1 LLPPPTAGLG
11 QETFAN
17 REFIVGGPWQI
28 SPKRTAKILKK
39 SHAIFFSGDILFGI
53 FAREVLMKVLIVGG
67 VAGGA
72 TTAARLRR
80 VSENAEIIIFE
91 KGPYVSFANCGLP
104 YHLSGT
110 IKEREQLLV
119 TSAED
124 LHNLLNLDVRTNQEV
139 LSIDRTN
146 KTVTVRD
153 LLNQRDYTES
163 YDKLLLSPGA
173 SPIVPPLPGV
183 EHEGVFVLHNIPEL
197 DEIVEWIKTR
207 QPKNAVVVG
216 GGFIGLEVVENLV
229 ELGLKVELVE
239 MLNQVM
245 APVDYELAAEVHQH
259 LELHGVNLH
268 LGDGLKS
275 IETGARTLLQVNTS
289 SGLELATDLV
299 ILSIGVRPNSNLA
312 KDAGLE
318 MEPRGHICVN
328 SQMQTSDPDIYAVGD
343 AVQIDSCLTGKP
355 TSLALAG
362 PAAKQARIAADH
374 MAGRDV
380 AFKGVIGTS
389 VVKIFDLSVASTGLN
404 SRQLKEAQIPFETV
418 TSHVNDHAS
427 YYPGATPIQ
436 LKLLFGPQGQIYGA
450 QAVGT
455 NGVDKRIDVI
465 ATAIHGKMTVYDLE
479 ELELSYAPP
488 FGSARDPVN
497 VVGFLAGNV
506 LRGDVEVIQWDQI
519 DQLDPNKWVV
529 LDVRYPEELTV
540 SALPGAIN
548 IPLSKLRSRL
558 GELPKDKRFAVI
570 CGTGQRSY
578 FALRILRQHGF
589 DAVNVS
595 GGFKTLNFTHRNEN
609 AMKQVEITQTA
620 PITQTAQTTPTADYS
635 LDACGL
641 QCPGPILKLYQKVN
655 EMNNGDVVTV
665 TATDMG
671 FAADVGAWA
680 KSTGNSLL
688 ALDVSKGMVTAK
700 VQKGLAQA
708 TQPVGAETLP
718 TPTPGKDLT
727 MVVFSGDLDKAIAA
741 FIIAN
746 GFTALGQK
754 ATLFFTFWGLNIL
767 RKPEP
772 VKVKKNFIEKMFGWM
787 MPRGADKLTLS
798 QMHMMGA
805 GTAMIKGIM
814 KKYNVDSLPEM
825 IRTAQENGV
834 RLLACQMSM
843 DLMGIKKEE
852 LLDGVEIAGVA
863 TMAASATDSNTHYF
877 I

>member
-1 LLPPPTAGLG
+1 
-11 QETFAN
+11 
-17 REFIVGGPWQI
+17 
-28 SPKRTAKILKK
+28 
-39 SHAIFFSGDILFGI
+39 
-53 FAREVLMKVLIVGG
+53 MKVLIVGG

-80 VSENAEIIIFE
+80 VSENSEIIIFE

-110 IKEREQLLV
+110 IRDREQLLV
-119 TSAED
+119 TSADD
-124 LHNLLNLDVRTNQEV
+124 LRNLLNLDVRTNQEV
-139 LSIDRTN
+139 LSIDRAN

-153 LLNQRDYTES
+153 LLNQRDYTEP

-183 EHEGVFVLHNIPEL
+183 DREGVFVLHNIPEL
-197 DEIVEWIKTR
+197 DDIIAWIKTH

-216 GGFIGLEVVENLV
+216 GGFIGLEVAENLV
-229 ELGLKVELVE
+229 ELGIKVDLVE

-245 APVDYELAAEVHQH
+245 APIDYELAAEVHQH
-259 LELHGVNLH
+259 LEMHGINLH
-268 LGDGLKS
+268 LGDGLKA
-275 IETGARTLLQVNTS
+275 IEKGQNKVLQVNTS
-289 SGLELATDLV
+289 SGLALETDLV
-299 ILSIGVRPNSNLA
+299 ILSIGVRPNSKLA
-312 KDAGLE
+312 KDDGLE

-328 SQMQTSDPDIYAVGD
+328 SHMQTSDPDIYAVGD
-343 AVQIDSCLTGKP
+343 AVQVDSFLTGKP
-355 TSLALAG
+355 TFLALAG
-362 PAAKQARIAADH
+362 PASKQARIAADH
-374 MAGRDV
+374 IAGRDV

-389 VVKIFDLSVASTGLN
+389 VVKIFDLTVASTGLN
-404 SRQLKEAQIPFETV
+404 SRQLTEAQIPFDSV
-418 TSHVNDHAS
+418 TSHVNDHAG
-427 YYPGATPIQ
+427 YYPGAAPIQ
-436 LKLLFGPQGQIYGA
+436 FKLLFGPQGQIFGA

-455 NGVDKRIDVI
+455 HGVEKRIDVI

-506 LRGDVEVIQWDQI
+506 LRGDVDVIHWDQI
-519 DQLDPNKWVV
+519 DKLDPDEWAI
-529 LDVRYPEELTV
+529 LDVRYPEELSV
-540 SALPGAIN
+540 AALPGAIN
-548 IPLSKLRSRL
+548 IPLSELRSRL
-558 GELPKDKRFAVI
+558 GELPKEKRFAVI

-578 FALRILRQHGF
+578 FALRILRQNGF
-589 DAVNVS
+589 EAVNVS
-595 GGFKTLNFTHRNEN
+595 GGFKTLNFTKKAEP
-609 AMKQVEITQTA
+609 AMKQHETSVPESNQQATQL
-620 PITQTAQTTPTADYS
+620 IVKADYE

-641 QCPGPILKLYQKVN
+641 QCPGPILKLYKQVN
-655 EMNNGDVVTV
+655 EMKDGDVVTV

-680 KSTGNSLL
+680 RSTGNSLL
-688 ALDVSKGMVTAK
+688 ALDVSKGLVTAQ
-700 VQKGLAQA
+700 VQKGLAQTA
-708 TQPVGAETLP
+708 QTVGTENLP

-746 GFTALGQK
+746 GFAALGQK

-772 VKVKKNFIEKMFGWM
+772 GKVKKNFIERMFGWM
-787 MPRGADKLTLS
+787 MPRGANKTTLS

-825 IRTAQENGV
+825 IKTAQENGV

-863 TMAASATDSNTHYF
+863 TMAVSATDSNTHYF

>member
-1 LLPPPTAGLG
+1 
-11 QETFAN
+11 
-17 REFIVGGPWQI
+17 
-28 SPKRTAKILKK
+28 
-39 SHAIFFSGDILFGI
+39 
-53 FAREVLMKVLIVGG
+53 MKVLIVGG

-80 VSENAEIIIFE
+80 VSEDSEIIIFE
-91 KGPYVSFANCGLP
+91 MGPYVSFANCGLP

-124 LHNLLNLDVRTNQEV
+124 LRNLVNLDVRTNQEV
-139 LSIDRTN
+139 ISIDRAN
-146 KTVTVRD
+146 KTITVRD
-153 LLNQRDYTES
+153 LLNGRDYTES
-163 YDKLLLSPGA
+163 YDKLVLSPGA

-183 EHEGVFVLHNIPEL
+183 DHAGVFVLHNIPEL
-197 DEIVEWIKTR
+197 DAILAWIKTH
-207 QPKNAVVVG
+207 QPKKAVVVG
-216 GGFIGLEVVENLV
+216 GGFIGLEVAENLV
-229 ELGLKVELVE
+229 ELGLKVDLVE
-239 MLNQVM
+239 MLNQVL

-259 LELHGVNLH
+259 LGMHGVNLH

-275 IETGARTLLQVNTS
+275 IESGAQSSLQVNTS
-289 SGLELATDLV
+289 SGLELATELV
-299 ILSIGVRPNSNLA
+299 ILSIGVRPNTKLA
-312 KDAGLE
+312 KEAGLE

-328 SQMQTSDPDIYAVGD
+328 SHLQTSDPDIYAVGD
-343 AVQIDSCLTGKP
+343 AVQINSYLTDKP
-355 TSLALAG
+355 TFLALAG
-362 PAAKQARIAADH
+362 PASKQARIAADH
-374 MAGRDV
+374 IAGRDV

-389 VVKIFDLSVASTGLN
+389 AVKVFDLIVASTGLN
-404 SRQLKEAQIPFETV
+404 SRQLTEAQIPFESV
-418 TSHVNDHAS
+418 ISHVNNHS
-427 YYPGATPIQ
+427 GYYPGAAPIQ

-488 FGSARDPVN
+488 VGSARDPVN
-497 VVGFLAGNV
+497 VIGFLAGNV
-506 LRGDVEVIQWDQI
+506 LRGDVDVIHWDQI
-519 DQLDPNKWVV
+519 DGLNPNEWAI
-529 LDVRYPEELTV
+529 LDVRYPEELSV

-548 IPLSKLRSRL
+548 IPLPELRSRL
-558 GELPKDKRFAVI
+558 DELPKDKRLAVL
-570 CGTGQRSY
+570 CSTGQRSY
-578 FALRILRQHGF
+578 FASRILRQNGF
-589 DAVNVS
+589 DASNVS
-595 GGFKTLNFTHRNEN
+595 GGFKTYNLTKKAEPT
-609 AMKQVEITQTA
+609 MKVAETNQPEPSLQAVQ
-620 PITQTAQTTPTADYS
+620 PSMKADYE

-641 QCPGPILKLYQKVN
+641 QCPGPILKLYKKVN
-655 EMNNGDVVTV
+655 EMNDGDVVTV

-688 ALDVSKGMVTAK
+688 GLDINKGMITAQ

-708 TQPVGAETLP
+708 TQSAGAESLP
-718 TPTPGKDLT
+718 IPTPGKDLT

-746 GFTALGQK
+746 GFASLGQK

-767 RKPEP
+767 RRPEP

-787 MPRGADKLTLS
+787 MPKGADKLTLS

-825 IRTAQENGV
+825 IRVAQENGV

-863 TMAASATDSNTHYF
+863 TMAVSATDSNTHYF

>member
-1 LLPPPTAGLG
+1 
-11 QETFAN
+11 
-17 REFIVGGPWQI
+17 
-28 SPKRTAKILKK
+28 
-39 SHAIFFSGDILFGI
+39 
-53 FAREVLMKVLIVGG
+53 MKVLIVGG

-72 TTAARLRR
+72 SAAARLRR
-80 VSENAEIIIFE
+80 VSESSEIIIFE
-91 KGPYVSFANCGLP
+91 QGPYVSFANCGLP

-124 LHNLLNLDVRTNQEV
+124 LENLLNLDVRTNQEV
-139 LSIDRTN
+139 LSIDRAN

-183 EHEGVFVLHNIPEL
+183 DHEGVFVLHNIPEL
-197 DEIVEWIKTR
+197 DAIVDWIKKHN
-207 QPKNAVVVG
+207 PKKAVVVG
-216 GGFIGLEVVENLV
+216 GGFIGLEVAENLV
-229 ELGLKVELVE
+229 ELGLKVDLVE

-259 LELHGVNLH
+259 LEMHGVNLH
-268 LGDGLKS
+268 LGDGLKGIVDGQQS
-275 IETGARTLLQVNTS
+275 PLQVNTS

-299 ILSIGVRPNSNLA
+299 ILSIGVRPNSKLA

-318 MEPRGHICVN
+318 MEPRGHIIVN
-328 SQMQTSDPDIYAVGD
+328 NHMQTSDPDIYAVGD
-343 AVQIDSCLTGKP
+343 AVQIESRLTGKP
-355 TSLALAG
+355 TFLALAG
-362 PAAKQARIAADH
+362 PASKQARVAADNI
-374 MAGRDV
+374 AGRE
-380 AFKGVIGTS
+380 ATFKGVIGTS
-389 VVKIFDLSVASTGLN
+389 VVKIFDLTVASTGLN
-404 SRQLKEAQIPFETV
+404 SRQLKEAQIPFDSV
-418 TSHVNDHAS
+418 TAHENNHAG
-427 YYPGATPIQ
+427 YYPGAAPIQ
-436 LKLLFGPQGQIYGA
+436 LKLLFGPQGQVYGA

-455 NGVDKRIDVI
+455 SGVDKRIDVI

-488 FGSARDPVN
+488 FGSSRDPVN
-497 VVGFLAGNV
+497 VVGFMAANV
-506 LRGDVEVIQWDQI
+506 LRGDVEVIQWDRI
-519 DQLDPNKWVV
+519 DQLDSNEWAI
-529 LDVRYPEELTV
+529 LDVRYPEELSV

-548 IPLSKLRSRL
+548 IPLTELRSRL
-558 GELPKDKRFAVI
+558 GELPKEKRLAVI
-570 CGTGQRSY
+570 CGTGKRSY
-578 FALRILRQHGF
+578 FAQRILRQNGF

-609 AMKQVEITQTA
+609 TMKQVEITQTA
-620 PITQTAQTTPTADYS
+620 PISSAPQATASADYS

-641 QCPGPILKLYQKVN
+641 QCPGPILKLYKKVN
-655 EMNNGDVVTV
+655 EMNDGDVVTV
-665 TATDMG
+665 KATDMG
-671 FAADVGAWA
+671 FSADVGAWA

-688 ALDVSKGMVTAK
+688 ALDISNGVVTAR
-700 VQKGLAQA
+700 VQKGLN
-708 TQPVGAETLP
+708 QPVQVDNVENLP
-718 TPTPGKDLT
+718 MPTNGKDLT

-746 GFTALGQK
+746 GFAAMGQK

-772 VKVKKNFIEKMFGWM
+772 VKVKKNLVEKMFGWM
-787 MPRGADKLTLS
+787 MPRGANKLTIS
-798 QMHMMGA
+798 QMNMMGA

-825 IRTAQENGV
+825 IRVAQENGV

-843 DLMGIKKEE
+843 DLMGIKQEE
-852 LLDGVEIAGVA
+852 LLDGIEISGVA
-863 TMAASATDSNTHYF
+863 TMAAAATDSNTHYF

>member
-1 LLPPPTAGLG
+1 
-11 QETFAN
+11 
-17 REFIVGGPWQI
+17 
-28 SPKRTAKILKK
+28 
-39 SHAIFFSGDILFGI
+39 
-53 FAREVLMKVLIVGG
+53 MKVLIVGG

-80 VSENAEIIIFE
+80 VSESSEIIIFE

-110 IKEREQLLV
+110 IRDREQLLV

-139 LSIDRTN
+139 LSIDRES
-146 KTVTVRD
+146 KSVTVRD

-163 YDKLLLSPGA
+163 YDKMLLSPGA

-183 EHEGVFVLHNIPEL
+183 DREGVFVLHNIPEM
-197 DEIVEWIKTR
+197 DAIVEWTKTH

-216 GGFIGLEVVENLV
+216 GGFIGLEVAENLI
-229 ELGLKVELVE
+229 ELGLKVDLVE

-245 APVDYELAAEVHQH
+245 APVDYEIAAEVHQH
-259 LELHGVNLH
+259 LELHGVSLH

-275 IETGARTLLQVNTS
+275 IESGAQSPLQVNTS
-289 SGLELATDLV
+289 SGLELAADLV
-299 ILSIGVRPNSNLA
+299 ILSIGVRPNSRLA

-328 SQMQTSDPDIYAVGD
+328 SHMQTSDPDIYAVGD

-355 TSLALAG
+355 TFLALAG
-362 PAAKQARIAADH
+362 PAAKQARVAADH
-374 MAGRDV
+374 MVGRDA
-380 AFKGVIGTS
+380 AFNGVIGTS
-389 VVKIFDLSVASTGLN
+389 VVKIFDLTVASTGLN
-404 SRQLKEAQIPFETV
+404 SRQLKEAQIPFESV
-418 TSHVNDHAS
+418 TGHDNNHAG
-427 YYPGATPIQ
+427 YYPGAAPIQ

-455 NGVDKRIDVI
+455 GGVEKRIDVI

-488 FGSARDPVN
+488 FGSSRDPVN
-497 VVGFLAGNV
+497 VVGFMAANV

-519 DQLDPNKWVV
+519 DELDSKEWAL
-529 LDVRYPEELTV
+529 LDVRYPEELAV

-548 IPLSKLRSRL
+548 IPLPEIRSRL
-558 GELPKDKRFAVI
+558 GELPRDKRLAVI
-570 CGTGQRSY
+570 CGTGKRSY
-578 FALRILRQHGF
+578 FAVRILRQNGF

-595 GGFKTLNFTHRNEN
+595 GGFKTLNFTHRNN
-609 AMKQVEITQTA
+609 DTMKQVEITQAA
-620 PITQTAQTTPTADYS
+620 PPTQTTQTTSVADYQ

-641 QCPGPILKLYQKVN
+641 QCPGPILKLYKKVN
-655 EMNNGDVVTV
+655 EMNDGDVVTV
-665 TATDMG
+665 KATDMG
-671 FAADVGAWA
+671 FGADVGAWA
-680 KSTGNSLL
+680 KTTGNSLL
-688 ALDVSKGMVTAK
+688 ALDVSDGVVTAQ
-700 VQKGLAQA
+700 VQKGLNQPAQVA
-708 TQPVGAETLP
+708 DAESLP
-718 TPTPGKDLT
+718 TPTKGKDLT

-746 GFTALGQK
+746 GFVAMGQK

-772 VKVKKNFIEKMFGWM
+772 VKVKKNLVEKMFGWM

-798 QMHMMGA
+798 QMNMMGA

-814 KKYNVDSLPEM
+814 KKNNVDSLPEM

-843 DLMGIKKEE
+843 DLMGIKQAE
-852 LLDGVEIAGVA
+852 LLDGIETVGVA
-863 TMAASATDSNTHYF
+863 TMAAAATESNTHYF

>member
-1 LLPPPTAGLG
+1 
-11 QETFAN
+11 
-17 REFIVGGPWQI
+17 
-28 SPKRTAKILKK
+28 
-39 SHAIFFSGDILFGI
+39 
-53 FAREVLMKVLIVGG
+53 
-67 VAGGA
+67 
-72 TTAARLRR
+72 
-80 VSENAEIIIFE
+80 
-91 KGPYVSFANCGLP
+91 
-104 YHLSGT
+104 
-110 IKEREQLLV
+110 
-119 TSAED
+119 
-124 LHNLLNLDVRTNQEV
+124 
-139 LSIDRTN
+139 
-146 KTVTVRD
+146 
-153 LLNQRDYTES
+153 
-163 YDKLLLSPGA
+163 
-173 SPIVPPLPGV
+173 
-183 EHEGVFVLHNIPEL
+183 
-197 DEIVEWIKTR
+197 
-207 QPKNAVVVG
+207 
-216 GGFIGLEVVENLV
+216 
-229 ELGLKVELVE
+229 
-239 MLNQVM
+239 
-245 APVDYELAAEVHQH
+245 
-259 LELHGVNLH
+259 
-268 LGDGLKS
+268 
-275 IETGARTLLQVNTS
+275 
-289 SGLELATDLV
+289 
-299 ILSIGVRPNSNLA
+299 
-312 KDAGLE
+312 
-318 MEPRGHICVN
+318 
-328 SQMQTSDPDIYAVGD
+328 
-343 AVQIDSCLTGKP
+343 
-355 TSLALAG
+355 
-362 PAAKQARIAADH
+362 
-374 MAGRDV
+374 
-380 AFKGVIGTS
+380 
-389 VVKIFDLSVASTGLN
+389 
-404 SRQLKEAQIPFETV
+404 
-418 TSHVNDHAS
+418 VNDHAS

-641 QCPGPILKLYQKVN
+641 QCPGPILKLYKKVN

>member
-1 LLPPPTAGLG
+1 
-11 QETFAN
+11 
-17 REFIVGGPWQI
+17 
-28 SPKRTAKILKK
+28 
-39 SHAIFFSGDILFGI
+39 
-53 FAREVLMKVLIVGG
+53 MKVLIVGG

-72 TTAARLRR
+72 SAAARLRR
-80 VSENAEIIIFE
+80 VSESSEIIIFE
-91 KGPYVSFANCGLP
+91 QGPYVSFANCGLP

-139 LSIDRTN
+139 LAIDRAN

-183 EHEGVFVLHNIPEL
+183 DHEGVFVLHNIPEL
-197 DEIVEWIKTR
+197 DAIVDWIKKHN
-207 QPKNAVVVG
+207 PKKAVVVG
-216 GGFIGLEVVENLV
+216 GGFIGLEVAENLV
-229 ELGLKVELVE
+229 ELGLKVDLVE

-259 LELHGVNLH
+259 LEMHGVNLH
-268 LGDGLKS
+268 LGDGLKGILDGQQS
-275 IETGARTLLQVNTS
+275 PLQVNTS

-299 ILSIGVRPNSNLA
+299 ILSIGVRPNSKLA

-318 MEPRGHICVN
+318 MEPRGHIWVN
-328 SQMQTSDPDIYAVGD
+328 NHMQTSDPDIYAVGD
-343 AVQIDSCLTGKP
+343 AVQIDSRLTGKP
-355 TSLALAG
+355 TFLALAG
-362 PAAKQARIAADH
+362 PASKQARVAVDNI
-374 MAGRDV
+374 AGRE
-380 AFKGVIGTS
+380 ATFKGVIGTS
-389 VVKIFDLSVASTGLN
+389 VVKIFDLTVASTGLN
-404 SRQLKEAQIPFETV
+404 SRQLKEAQIPFDSV
-418 TSHVNDHAS
+418 TAHENNHAG
-427 YYPGATPIQ
+427 YYPGAAPIQ
-436 LKLLFGPQGQIYGA
+436 LKLLFGPQGQVYGA

-455 NGVDKRIDVI
+455 SGVDKRIDVI
-465 ATAIHGKMTVYDLE
+465 ATAVHGKMTVYDLE

-488 FGSARDPVN
+488 FGSSRDPVN
-497 VVGFLAGNV
+497 VVGFMAANV
-506 LRGDVEVIQWDQI
+506 LRGDVEVIQWDRI
-519 DQLDPNKWVV
+519 DQLDSNEWAI
-529 LDVRYPEELTV
+529 LDVRYPEELSV

-548 IPLSKLRSRL
+548 IPLTELRSRL
-558 GELPKDKRFAVI
+558 GELPKEKRLAVI
-570 CGTGQRSY
+570 CGTGKRSY
-578 FALRILRQHGF
+578 FAQRILRQNGF

-620 PITQTAQTTPTADYS
+620 SITETPQATASADYS

-641 QCPGPILKLYQKVN
+641 QCPGPILKLYKKVN
-655 EMNNGDVVTV
+655 EMNDGDVVTV
-665 TATDMG
+665 KATDMG
-671 FAADVGAWA
+671 FSADVGAWA
-680 KSTGNSLL
+680 KTTGNSLL
-688 ALDVSKGMVTAK
+688 ALDISNGVVTAR
-700 VQKGLAQA
+700 VQKGLN
-708 TQPVGAETLP
+708 QPVQVDSVENLP
-718 TPTPGKDLT
+718 MPTNGKDLT

-746 GFTALGQK
+746 GFAAMGQK

-772 VKVKKNFIEKMFGWM
+772 VKVKKNLVEKMFGWM
-787 MPRGADKLTLS
+787 MPRGANKLTIS
-798 QMHMMGA
+798 QMNMMGA

-825 IRTAQENGV
+825 IRVAQENGV

-843 DLMGIKKEE
+843 DLMGIKQEE
-852 LLDGVEIAGVA
+852 LLDGIEIAGVA
-863 TMAASATDSNTHYF
+863 TMAAAATDSNTHYF

>member
-1 LLPPPTAGLG
+1 
-11 QETFAN
+11 
-17 REFIVGGPWQI
+17 
-28 SPKRTAKILKK
+28 
-39 SHAIFFSGDILFGI
+39 
-53 FAREVLMKVLIVGG
+53 MKVLIVGG

-80 VSENAEIIIFE
+80 VSENSEIIIFE

-110 IKEREQLLV
+110 IRDREQLLV

-124 LHNLLNLDVRTNQEV
+124 LHHLLNLDVRTNQEV
-139 LSIDRTN
+139 LSIDRAN

-183 EHEGVFVLHNIPEL
+183 DQEGVFVLHNIPEL
-197 DEIVEWIKTR
+197 DDIVAWIKTHH
-207 QPKNAVVVG
+207 PKNAVVVG
-216 GGFIGLEVVENLV
+216 GGFIGLEVAENLV
-229 ELGLKVELVE
+229 ELGLKVDLVE

-245 APVDYELAAEVHQH
+245 APVDFELAAEVHQH
-259 LELHGVNLH
+259 LEMHGINLH
-268 LGDGLKS
+268 LGDGLKA
-275 IETGARTLLQVNTS
+275 IEAGQNKVLQVNTS
-289 SGLELATDLV
+289 SGLALETDLV
-299 ILSIGVRPNSNLA
+299 ILSIGVRPNSSLA

-328 SQMQTSDPDIYAVGD
+328 RQMQTSDPDIYAVGD
-343 AVQIDSCLTGKP
+343 AVQVDSCLTGKP
-355 TSLALAG
+355 TFLALAG

-374 MAGRDV
+374 MVGRDV

-389 VVKIFDLSVASTGLN
+389 VVKIFDLTVGSTGLN
-404 SRQLKEAQIPFETV
+404 SRQLKEAQIPFESV
-418 TSHVNDHAS
+418 TSHVNNHAS
-427 YYPGATPIQ
+427 YYPGASPIQ

-455 NGVDKRIDVI
+455 NGVEKRIDVI
-465 ATAIHGKMTVYDLE
+465 ATAIHGKMTIYDLE

-506 LRGDVEVIQWDQI
+506 LRGDVDVIHWDQI
-519 DQLDPNKWVV
+519 GKLDPNEWAI

-558 GELPKDKRFAVI
+558 GELPKDKRLAVI

-595 GGFKTLNFTHRNEN
+595 GGFKTLNFTQKAEPI
-609 AMKQVEITQTA
+609 MKQMETIVPEARQ
-620 PITQTAQTTPTADYS
+620 QSLQPTLKADYQ

-641 QCPGPILKLYQKVN
+641 QCPGPILKLYKKVE
-655 EMNNGDVVTV
+655 EMNEGDVVTV

-680 KSTGNSLL
+680 RSTGNSLL
-688 ALDVSKGMVTAK
+688 ALDINKGMVTAQ
-700 VQKGLAQA
+700 VQKGLDQTAPA
-708 TQPVGAETLP
+708 ANAESLP

-746 GFTALGQK
+746 GFAALGQK

-772 VKVKKNFIEKMFGWM
+772 VNVKKNLIEKMFGWM
-787 MPRGADKLTLS
+787 MPRGAKKLTLS

-825 IRTAQENGV
+825 IKTAQENGV

-843 DLMGIKKEE
+843 DLMGIKIEE
-852 LLDGVEIAGVA
+852 LLDGVEVAGVA
-863 TMAASATDSNTHYF
+863 TMAVSATDSNTHYF

>member
-1 LLPPPTAGLG
+1 
-11 QETFAN
+11 
-17 REFIVGGPWQI
+17 
-28 SPKRTAKILKK
+28 
-39 SHAIFFSGDILFGI
+39 
-53 FAREVLMKVLIVGG
+53 MKVLIVGG

-72 TTAARLRR
+72 SAAARLRR
-80 VSENAEIIIFE
+80 VSESSEIIIFE
-91 KGPYVSFANCGLP
+91 QGPYVSFANCGLP

-139 LSIDRTN
+139 LAIDRAN

-183 EHEGVFVLHNIPEL
+183 DHEGVFVLHNIPEL
-197 DEIVEWIKTR
+197 DAIVDWIKKHN
-207 QPKNAVVVG
+207 PKKAVVVG
-216 GGFIGLEVVENLV
+216 GGFIGLEVAENLV
-229 ELGLKVELVE
+229 ELGLKVDLVE

-259 LELHGVNLH
+259 LEMHGVNLH
-268 LGDGLKS
+268 LGDGLKGIVDGQQS
-275 IETGARTLLQVNTS
+275 PLQVNTS

-299 ILSIGVRPNSNLA
+299 ILSIGVRPNSKLA

-318 MEPRGHICVN
+318 MEPRGHIWVN
-328 SQMQTSDPDIYAVGD
+328 NHMQTSDPDIYAVGD
-343 AVQIDSCLTGKP
+343 AVQIDSRLTGKP
-355 TSLALAG
+355 TFLALAG
-362 PAAKQARIAADH
+362 PASKQARVAADNI
-374 MAGRDV
+374 AGRE
-380 AFKGVIGTS
+380 ATFKGVIGTS
-389 VVKIFDLSVASTGLN
+389 VVKIFDLTVASTGLN
-404 SRQLKEAQIPFETV
+404 SRQLKEAQIPFDSV
-418 TSHVNDHAS
+418 TAHENNHAG
-427 YYPGATPIQ
+427 YYPGAAPIQ
-436 LKLLFGPQGQIYGA
+436 LKLLFGPQGQVYGA

-455 NGVDKRIDVI
+455 SGVDKRIDVI

-488 FGSARDPVN
+488 FGSSRDPVN
-497 VVGFLAGNV
+497 VVGFMAANV
-506 LRGDVEVIQWDQI
+506 LHGDVEVIQWDRI
-519 DQLDPNKWVV
+519 DQLDSNEWAI
-529 LDVRYPEELTV
+529 LDVRYPEELSV

-548 IPLSKLRSRL
+548 IPLTELRSRL
-558 GELPKDKRFAVI
+558 GELPKEKRLAVI
-570 CGTGQRSY
+570 CGTGKRSY
-578 FALRILRQHGF
+578 FAQRILRQNGF

-609 AMKQVEITQTA
+609 TMKQVEITQTA
-620 PITQTAQTTPTADYS
+620 PISSAPQATASADYS

-641 QCPGPILKLYQKVN
+641 QCPGPILKLYKKVN
-655 EMNNGDVVTV
+655 EMNDGDVVTV
-665 TATDMG
+665 KATDMG
-671 FAADVGAWA
+671 FSADVGAWA
-680 KSTGNSLL
+680 KTTGNSLL
-688 ALDVSKGMVTAK
+688 ALDISNGVVTAR
-700 VQKGLAQA
+700 VQKGLN
-708 TQPVGAETLP
+708 QPVQVDSVENLP
-718 TPTPGKDLT
+718 MPTNGKDLT

-746 GFTALGQK
+746 GFAAMGQK

-772 VKVKKNFIEKMFGWM
+772 VKVKKNLVEKMFGWM
-787 MPRGADKLTLS
+787 MPRGANKLTIS
-798 QMHMMGA
+798 QMNMMGA

-825 IRTAQENGV
+825 IRVAQENGV

-843 DLMGIKKEE
+843 DLMGIKQEE
-852 LLDGVEIAGVA
+852 LLDGIEIAGVA
-863 TMAASATDSNTHYF
+863 TMAAAATDSNTHYF

>member
-1 LLPPPTAGLG
+1 
-11 QETFAN
+11 
-17 REFIVGGPWQI
+17 
-28 SPKRTAKILKK
+28 
-39 SHAIFFSGDILFGI
+39 
-53 FAREVLMKVLIVGG
+53 MKVLIVGG

-229 ELGLKVELVE
+229 ELGMKVELVE

-427 YYPGATPIQ
+427 YYPGAAPIQ

-529 LDVRYPEELTV
+529 LDVRYPEELSV

-798 QMHMMGA
+798 QMHMMGG

-863 TMAASATDSNTHYF
+863 TMAVSATDSNTHYF

>member
-1 LLPPPTAGLG
+1 
-11 QETFAN
+11 
-17 REFIVGGPWQI
+17 
-28 SPKRTAKILKK
+28 
-39 SHAIFFSGDILFGI
+39 
-53 FAREVLMKVLIVGG
+53 MKVLIVGG

-72 TTAARLRR
+72 SAAARLRR
-80 VSENAEIIIFE
+80 VSESSEIIIFE
-91 KGPYVSFANCGLP
+91 QGPYVSFANCGLP

-124 LHNLLNLDVRTNQEV
+124 LENLLNLDVRTNQEV
-139 LSIDRTN
+139 LAIDRAN

-183 EHEGVFVLHNIPEL
+183 DHEGVFVLHNIPEL
-197 DEIVEWIKTR
+197 DAIVDWIKKHN
-207 QPKNAVVVG
+207 PKKAVVVG
-216 GGFIGLEVVENLV
+216 GGFIGLEVAENLV
-229 ELGLKVELVE
+229 ELGLKVDLVE

-259 LELHGVNLH
+259 LEMHGVNLH
-268 LGDGLKS
+268 LGDGLKGIVDGQQS
-275 IETGARTLLQVNTS
+275 PLQVNTS

-299 ILSIGVRPNSNLA
+299 ILSIGVRPNSKLA

-318 MEPRGHICVN
+318 MEPRGHIWVN
-328 SQMQTSDPDIYAVGD
+328 NHMQTSDPDIYAVGD
-343 AVQIDSCLTGKP
+343 AVQIDSRLTGKP
-355 TSLALAG
+355 TFLALAG
-362 PAAKQARIAADH
+362 PASKQARVAVDNI
-374 MAGRDV
+374 AGRE
-380 AFKGVIGTS
+380 ATFKGVIGTS
-389 VVKIFDLSVASTGLN
+389 VVKIFDLTVASTGLN
-404 SRQLKEAQIPFETV
+404 SRQLKEAQIPFDSV
-418 TSHVNDHAS
+418 TAHENNHAG
-427 YYPGATPIQ
+427 YYPGAAPIQ
-436 LKLLFGPQGQIYGA
+436 LKLLFGPQGQVYGA

-455 NGVDKRIDVI
+455 SGVDKRIDVI
-465 ATAIHGKMTVYDLE
+465 ATAVHGKMTVYDLE

-488 FGSARDPVN
+488 FGSSRDPVN
-497 VVGFLAGNV
+497 VVGFMAANV
-506 LRGDVEVIQWDQI
+506 LRGDVEVIQWDRI
-519 DQLDPNKWVV
+519 DQLDSNEWAI
-529 LDVRYPEELTV
+529 LDVRYPEELSV

-548 IPLSKLRSRL
+548 IPLTELRSRL
-558 GELPKDKRFAVI
+558 GELPKEKRLAVI
-570 CGTGQRSY
+570 CGTGKRSY
-578 FALRILRQHGF
+578 FAQRILRQNGF

-620 PITQTAQTTPTADYS
+620 PISSAPQATASADYS

-641 QCPGPILKLYQKVN
+641 QCPGPILKLYKKVN
-655 EMNNGDVVTV
+655 EMNDGDVVTV
-665 TATDMG
+665 KATDMG
-671 FAADVGAWA
+671 FSADVGAWA
-680 KSTGNSLL
+680 KTTGNSLL
-688 ALDVSKGMVTAK
+688 ALDISNGVVTAR
-700 VQKGLAQA
+700 VQKGLN
-708 TQPVGAETLP
+708 QPVQVDSVENLP
-718 TPTPGKDLT
+718 MPTNGKDLT

-746 GFTALGQK
+746 GFAAMGQK

-772 VKVKKNFIEKMFGWM
+772 VKVKKNLVEKMFGWM
-787 MPRGADKLTLS
+787 MPRGANKLTIS
-798 QMHMMGA
+798 QMNMMGA

-825 IRTAQENGV
+825 IRVAQENGV

-843 DLMGIKKEE
+843 DLMGIKQEE
-852 LLDGVEIAGVA
+852 LLDGIEIAGVA
-863 TMAASATDSNTHYF
+863 TMAAAATDSNTHYF

>member
-1 LLPPPTAGLG
+1 
-11 QETFAN
+11 
-17 REFIVGGPWQI
+17 
-28 SPKRTAKILKK
+28 
-39 SHAIFFSGDILFGI
+39 
-53 FAREVLMKVLIVGG
+53 MKVLIVGG

-72 TTAARLRR
+72 SAAARLRR
-80 VSENAEIIIFE
+80 VSESSEIIIFE
-91 KGPYVSFANCGLP
+91 QGPYVSFANCGLP

-124 LHNLLNLDVRTNQEV
+124 LENLLNLDVRTNQEV
-139 LSIDRTN
+139 LAIDRAN

-183 EHEGVFVLHNIPEL
+183 DHEGVFVLHNIPEL
-197 DEIVEWIKTR
+197 DAIVDWIKKHN
-207 QPKNAVVVG
+207 PKKAVVVG
-216 GGFIGLEVVENLV
+216 GGFIGLEVAENLV
-229 ELGLKVELVE
+229 ELGLKVDLVE

-259 LELHGVNLH
+259 LEMHGVNLH
-268 LGDGLKS
+268 LGDGLKGILDGQQS
-275 IETGARTLLQVNTS
+275 PLQVNTS

-299 ILSIGVRPNSNLA
+299 ILSIGVRPNSKLA

-318 MEPRGHICVN
+318 MEPRGHIWVN
-328 SQMQTSDPDIYAVGD
+328 NHMQTSDPDIYAVGD
-343 AVQIDSCLTGKP
+343 AVQIDSRLTGKP
-355 TSLALAG
+355 TFLALAG
-362 PAAKQARIAADH
+362 PASKQARVAVDNI
-374 MAGRDV
+374 AGRE
-380 AFKGVIGTS
+380 ATFKGVIGTS
-389 VVKIFDLSVASTGLN
+389 VVKIFDLTVASTGLN
-404 SRQLKEAQIPFETV
+404 SRQLKEAQIPFDSV
-418 TSHVNDHAS
+418 TAHENNHAG
-427 YYPGATPIQ
+427 YYPGAAPIQ
-436 LKLLFGPQGQIYGA
+436 LKLLFGPQGQVYGA

-455 NGVDKRIDVI
+455 SGVDKRIDVI
-465 ATAIHGKMTVYDLE
+465 ATAVHGKMTVYDLE

-488 FGSARDPVN
+488 FGSSRDPVN
-497 VVGFLAGNV
+497 VVGFMAANV
-506 LRGDVEVIQWDQI
+506 LRGDVEVIQWDRI
-519 DQLDPNKWVV
+519 DQLDSNEWAI
-529 LDVRYPEELTV
+529 LDVRYPEELSV

-548 IPLSKLRSRL
+548 IPLTELRSRL
-558 GELPKDKRFAVI
+558 GELPKEKRLAVI
-570 CGTGQRSY
+570 CGTGKRSY
-578 FALRILRQHGF
+578 FAQRILRQNGF

-620 PITQTAQTTPTADYS
+620 SITETPQATASADYS

-641 QCPGPILKLYQKVN
+641 QCPGPILKLYKKVN
-655 EMNNGDVVTV
+655 EMNDGDVVTV
-665 TATDMG
+665 KATDMG
-671 FAADVGAWA
+671 FSADVGAWA
-680 KSTGNSLL
+680 KTTGNSLL
-688 ALDVSKGMVTAK
+688 ALDISNGVVTAR
-700 VQKGLAQA
+700 VQKGLN
-708 TQPVGAETLP
+708 QPVQVDSVENLP
-718 TPTPGKDLT
+718 MPTNGKDLT

-746 GFTALGQK
+746 GFAAMGQK

-772 VKVKKNFIEKMFGWM
+772 VKVKKNLVEKMFGWM
-787 MPRGADKLTLS
+787 MPRGANKLTIS
-798 QMHMMGA
+798 QMNMMGA

-825 IRTAQENGV
+825 IRVAQENGV

-843 DLMGIKKEE
+843 DLMGIKQEE
-852 LLDGVEIAGVA
+852 LLDGIEIAGVA
-863 TMAASATDSNTHYF
+863 TMAAAATDSNTHYF

>member
-1 LLPPPTAGLG
+1 
-11 QETFAN
+11 
-17 REFIVGGPWQI
+17 
-28 SPKRTAKILKK
+28 
-39 SHAIFFSGDILFGI
+39 
-53 FAREVLMKVLIVGG
+53 MKVLIVGG

-80 VSENAEIIIFE
+80 VSESSEIIIFE

-110 IKEREQLLV
+110 IRDREQLLV

-139 LSIDRTN
+139 LSIDRES

-163 YDKLLLSPGA
+163 YDKMLLSPGA

-183 EHEGVFVLHNIPEL
+183 DREGVFVLHNIPEM
-197 DEIVEWIKTR
+197 DAIVEWTKTH

-216 GGFIGLEVVENLV
+216 GGFIGLEVAENLI
-229 ELGLKVELVE
+229 ELGLKVDLVE

-245 APVDYELAAEVHQH
+245 APVDYEIAAEVHQH
-259 LELHGVNLH
+259 LELHGVSLH

-275 IETGARTLLQVNTS
+275 IESGAQSPLQVNTS
-289 SGLELATDLV
+289 SGLELAADLV
-299 ILSIGVRPNSNLA
+299 ILSIGVRPNSRLA

-328 SQMQTSDPDIYAVGD
+328 SHMQTSDPDIYAVGD

-355 TSLALAG
+355 TFLALAG
-362 PAAKQARIAADH
+362 PAAKQARVAADH
-374 MAGRDV
+374 MVGRDA
-380 AFKGVIGTS
+380 AFNGVIGTS
-389 VVKIFDLSVASTGLN
+389 VVKIFDLTVASTGLN
-404 SRQLKEAQIPFETV
+404 SRQLKEAQIPFESV
-418 TSHVNDHAS
+418 TGHDNNHAG
-427 YYPGATPIQ
+427 YYPGAAPIQ

-455 NGVDKRIDVI
+455 GGVEKRIDVI

-488 FGSARDPVN
+488 FGSSRDPVN
-497 VVGFLAGNV
+497 VVGFMAANV

-519 DQLDPNKWVV
+519 DELDSKEWAL
-529 LDVRYPEELTV
+529 LDVRYPEELAV

-548 IPLSKLRSRL
+548 IPLPEIRSRI
-558 GELPKDKRFAVI
+558 GELPRDKRLAVI
-570 CGTGQRSY
+570 CGTGKRSY
-578 FALRILRQHGF
+578 FAVRILRQNGF

-595 GGFKTLNFTHRNEN
+595 GGFKTLNFTHRNN
-609 AMKQVEITQTA
+609 DTMKQVEITQAA
-620 PITQTAQTTPTADYS
+620 PPTQTTQITSVADYQ

-641 QCPGPILKLYQKVN
+641 QCPGPILKLYKKVN
-655 EMNNGDVVTV
+655 EMNDGDVVTV
-665 TATDMG
+665 KATDMG
-671 FAADVGAWA
+671 FGADVGAWA
-680 KSTGNSLL
+680 KTTGNSLL
-688 ALDVSKGMVTAK
+688 ALDVSDGVVTAQ
-700 VQKGLAQA
+700 VQKGLNQPAQVA
-708 TQPVGAETLP
+708 DAESLP
-718 TPTPGKDLT
+718 TPTKGKDLT

-746 GFTALGQK
+746 GFVAMGQK

-772 VKVKKNFIEKMFGWM
+772 VKVKKNLVEKMFGWM

-798 QMHMMGA
+798 QMNMMGA

-814 KKYNVDSLPEM
+814 KKNNVDSLPEM

-843 DLMGIKKEE
+843 DLMGIKQAE
-852 LLDGVEIAGVA
+852 LLDGIETVGVA
-863 TMAASATDSNTHYF
+863 TMAAAATESNTHYF

>member
-1 LLPPPTAGLG
+1 
-11 QETFAN
+11 
-17 REFIVGGPWQI
+17 
-28 SPKRTAKILKK
+28 
-39 SHAIFFSGDILFGI
+39 
-53 FAREVLMKVLIVGG
+53 MKVIIVGG

-80 VSENAEIIIFE
+80 VSESSEIIIFE

-110 IKEREQLLV
+110 IRDREQLLV

-124 LHNLLNLDVRTNQEV
+124 LQNLLNLDVRANQEV
-139 LSIDRTN
+139 LSIDREK

-183 EHEGVFVLHNIPEL
+183 DREGVFVLHNIPEM
-197 DEIVEWIKTR
+197 DAIVEWTKTH

-216 GGFIGLEVVENLV
+216 GGFIGLEVAENLI
-229 ELGLKVELVE
+229 ELGLKVDLVE

-245 APVDYELAAEVHQH
+245 APVDYEIAAEVHQH
-259 LELHGVNLH
+259 LELHGVSLH

-275 IETGARTLLQVNTS
+275 IESGAQSPLQVNTS
-289 SGLELATDLV
+289 SGLELAADLV
-299 ILSIGVRPNSNLA
+299 ILSIGVRPNSRLA

-328 SQMQTSDPDIYAVGD
+328 SHMQTSDPDIYAVGD

-355 TSLALAG
+355 TFLALAG
-362 PAAKQARIAADH
+362 PAAKQARVAADH
-374 MAGRDV
+374 MAGRDA
-380 AFKGVIGTS
+380 AFNGVIGTS
-389 VVKIFDLSVASTGLN
+389 VVKIFDLTVASTGLN
-404 SRQLKEAQIPFETV
+404 SRQLKEAQIPFESV
-418 TSHVNDHAS
+418 TGHDNNHAG
-427 YYPGATPIQ
+427 YYPGAAPIQ
-436 LKLLFGPQGQIYGA
+436 LKLLFGAQGQIYGA

-455 NGVDKRIDVI
+455 GGVEKRIDVI

-488 FGSARDPVN
+488 FGSSRDPVN
-497 VVGFLAGNV
+497 VVGFMAGNV
-506 LRGDVEVIQWDQI
+506 LCGDVEVIHWDQI
-519 DQLDPNKWVV
+519 DELDSKEWAL
-529 LDVRYPEELTV
+529 LDVRYPEELAV

-548 IPLSKLRSRL
+548 IPLPEIRSRL
-558 GELPKDKRFAVI
+558 GELPRDKRLAVI
-570 CGTGQRSY
+570 CGTGKRSY
-578 FALRILRQHGF
+578 FAVRILRQNGF

-595 GGFKTLNFTHRNEN
+595 GGFKTLNFTHRNN
-609 AMKQVEITQTA
+609 DTMKQVEITQAA
-620 PITQTAQTTPTADYS
+620 PPTQTTQTTSVADYQ

-641 QCPGPILKLYQKVN
+641 QCPGPILKLYKKVN
-655 EMNNGDVVTV
+655 EMNDGDVVTV
-665 TATDMG
+665 KATDMG
-671 FAADVGAWA
+671 FGADVGAWA
-680 KSTGNSLL
+680 KTTGNSLL
-688 ALDVSKGMVTAK
+688 ALDVRDGVVTAQ
-700 VQKGLAQA
+700 VQKGLNQPAQIA
-708 TQPVGAETLP
+708 DAESLP
-718 TPTPGKDLT
+718 TPTQGKDLT

-746 GFTALGQK
+746 GFVAMGQK

-772 VKVKKNFIEKMFGWM
+772 VKVKKNLVEKMFGWM
-787 MPRGADKLTLS
+787 MPRGADKLTIS
-798 QMHMMGA
+798 RMNMMGA

-814 KKYNVDSLPEM
+814 KKNNVDSLPEM

-843 DLMGIKKEE
+843 DLMGIKQAE
-852 LLDGVEIAGVA
+852 LLDGIETVGVA
-863 TMAASATDSNTHYF
+863 TMAAAATESNTHYF

>member
-1 LLPPPTAGLG
+1 
-11 QETFAN
+11 
-17 REFIVGGPWQI
+17 
-28 SPKRTAKILKK
+28 
-39 SHAIFFSGDILFGI
+39 
-53 FAREVLMKVLIVGG
+53 MKVLIVGG

-80 VSENAEIIIFE
+80 VSESSEIIIFE

-110 IKEREQLLV
+110 IRDREQLLV

-139 LSIDRTN
+139 LSIDRES

-163 YDKLLLSPGA
+163 YDKMLLSPGA

-183 EHEGVFVLHNIPEL
+183 DREGVFVLHNIPEM
-197 DEIVEWIKTR
+197 DAIVEWTKTH

-216 GGFIGLEVVENLV
+216 GGFIGLEVAENLI
-229 ELGLKVELVE
+229 ELGLKVDLVE

-245 APVDYELAAEVHQH
+245 APVDYEIAAEVHQH
-259 LELHGVNLH
+259 LELHGVSLH

-275 IETGARTLLQVNTS
+275 IESGAQSPLQVNTS
-289 SGLELATDLV
+289 SGLELAADLV
-299 ILSIGVRPNSNLA
+299 ILSIGVRPNSRLA

-328 SQMQTSDPDIYAVGD
+328 SHMQTSDPDIYAVGD

-355 TSLALAG
+355 TFLALAG
-362 PAAKQARIAADH
+362 PAAKQARVAADH
-374 MAGRDV
+374 MVGRDA
-380 AFKGVIGTS
+380 AFNGVIGTS
-389 VVKIFDLSVASTGLN
+389 VVKIFDLTVASTGLN
-404 SRQLKEAQIPFETV
+404 SRQLKEAQIPFESV
-418 TSHVNDHAS
+418 TGHDNNHAG
-427 YYPGATPIQ
+427 YYPGAAPIQ

-455 NGVDKRIDVI
+455 GGVEKRIDVI

-488 FGSARDPVN
+488 FGSSRDPVN
-497 VVGFLAGNV
+497 VVGFMAANV

-519 DQLDPNKWVV
+519 DELDSKEWAL
-529 LDVRYPEELTV
+529 LDVRYPEELAV

-548 IPLSKLRSRL
+548 IPLPEIRSRL
-558 GELPKDKRFAVI
+558 GELPRDKRLAVI
-570 CGTGQRSY
+570 CGTGKRSY
-578 FALRILRQHGF
+578 FAVRILRQNGF

-595 GGFKTLNFTHRNEN
+595 GGFKTLNFTHRNN
-609 AMKQVEITQTA
+609 DTMKQVEITQAA
-620 PITQTAQTTPTADYS
+620 PSTQTTQTTSVADYQ

-641 QCPGPILKLYQKVN
+641 QCPGPILKLYKKVN
-655 EMNNGDVVTV
+655 EMNDGDVVTV
-665 TATDMG
+665 KATDMG
-671 FAADVGAWA
+671 FGADVGAWA
-680 KSTGNSLL
+680 KTTGNSLL
-688 ALDVSKGMVTAK
+688 ALDVSDGVVTAQ
-700 VQKGLAQA
+700 VQKGLNQPAQVA
-708 TQPVGAETLP
+708 DAESLP
-718 TPTPGKDLT
+718 TPTKGKDLT

-746 GFTALGQK
+746 GFVAMGQK

-772 VKVKKNFIEKMFGWM
+772 VKVKKNLVEKMFGWM

-798 QMHMMGA
+798 QMNMMGA

-814 KKYNVDSLPEM
+814 KKNNVDSLPEM

-843 DLMGIKKEE
+843 DLMGIKQAE
-852 LLDGVEIAGVA
+852 LLDGIETVGVA
-863 TMAASATDSNTHYF
+863 TMAAAATESNTHYF

>member
-1 LLPPPTAGLG
+1 
-11 QETFAN
+11 
-17 REFIVGGPWQI
+17 
-28 SPKRTAKILKK
+28 
-39 SHAIFFSGDILFGI
+39 
-53 FAREVLMKVLIVGG
+53 MKVLIVGG

-80 VSENAEIIIFE
+80 VSESSEIIIFE

-110 IKEREQLLV
+110 IRDREQLLV

-139 LSIDRTN
+139 LSIDRES
-146 KTVTVRD
+146 KSVTVRD

-163 YDKLLLSPGA
+163 YDKMLLSPGA

-183 EHEGVFVLHNIPEL
+183 DREGVFVLHNIPEM
-197 DEIVEWIKTR
+197 DAIVEWTKTH

-216 GGFIGLEVVENLV
+216 GGFIGLEVAENLI
-229 ELGLKVELVE
+229 ELGLKVDLVE

-245 APVDYELAAEVHQH
+245 APVDYEIAAEVHQH
-259 LELHGVNLH
+259 LELHGVSLH

-275 IETGARTLLQVNTS
+275 IESGAQSPLQVNTS
-289 SGLELATDLV
+289 SGLELAADLV
-299 ILSIGVRPNSNLA
+299 ILSIGVRPNSRLA

-328 SQMQTSDPDIYAVGD
+328 SHMQTSDPDIYAVGD

-355 TSLALAG
+355 TFLALAG
-362 PAAKQARIAADH
+362 PAAKQARVAADH
-374 MAGRDV
+374 MVGRDA
-380 AFKGVIGTS
+380 AFNGVIGTS
-389 VVKIFDLSVASTGLN
+389 VVKIFDLTVASTGLN
-404 SRQLKEAQIPFETV
+404 SRQLKEAQIPFESV
-418 TSHVNDHAS
+418 TGHDNNHAG
-427 YYPGATPIQ
+427 YYPGAAPIQ

-455 NGVDKRIDVI
+455 GGVEKRIDVI

-488 FGSARDPVN
+488 FGSSRDPVN
-497 VVGFLAGNV
+497 VVGFMAANV

-519 DQLDPNKWVV
+519 DELDSKEWAL
-529 LDVRYPEELTV
+529 LDVRYPEELAV

-548 IPLSKLRSRL
+548 IPLPEIRSRM
-558 GELPKDKRFAVI
+558 GELPRDKRLAVI
-570 CGTGQRSY
+570 CGTGKRSY
-578 FALRILRQHGF
+578 FAVRILRQNGF

-595 GGFKTLNFTHRNEN
+595 GGFKTLNFTHRNN
-609 AMKQVEITQTA
+609 DTMKQVEITQAA
-620 PITQTAQTTPTADYS
+620 PPTQTTQTTSVADYQ

-641 QCPGPILKLYQKVN
+641 QCPGPILKLYKKVN
-655 EMNNGDVVTV
+655 EMNDGDVVTV
-665 TATDMG
+665 KATDMG
-671 FAADVGAWA
+671 FGADVGAWA
-680 KSTGNSLL
+680 KTTGNSLL
-688 ALDVSKGMVTAK
+688 ALDVSDGVVTAQ
-700 VQKGLAQA
+700 VQKGLNQPAQVA
-708 TQPVGAETLP
+708 DAESLP
-718 TPTPGKDLT
+718 TPTKGKDLT

-746 GFTALGQK
+746 GFVAMGQK

-772 VKVKKNFIEKMFGWM
+772 VKVKKNLVEKMFGWM

-798 QMHMMGA
+798 QMNMMGA

-814 KKYNVDSLPEM
+814 KKNNVDSLPEM

-843 DLMGIKKEE
+843 DLMGIKQAE
-852 LLDGVEIAGVA
+852 LLDGIETVGVA
-863 TMAASATDSNTHYF
+863 TMAAAATESNTHYF

>member
-1 LLPPPTAGLG
+1 
-11 QETFAN
+11 
-17 REFIVGGPWQI
+17 
-28 SPKRTAKILKK
+28 
-39 SHAIFFSGDILFGI
+39 
-53 FAREVLMKVLIVGG
+53 MKVLIVGG

-72 TTAARLRR
+72 SAAARLRR
-80 VSENAEIIIFE
+80 VSESSEIIIFE
-91 KGPYVSFANCGLP
+91 QGPYVSFANCGLP

-124 LHNLLNLDVRTNQEV
+124 LENLLNLDVRTNQEV
-139 LSIDRTN
+139 LAIDRAN

-183 EHEGVFVLHNIPEL
+183 DHEGVFVLHNIPEL
-197 DEIVEWIKTR
+197 DAIVDWIKKHN
-207 QPKNAVVVG
+207 PKKAVVVG
-216 GGFIGLEVVENLV
+216 GGFIGLEVAENLV
-229 ELGLKVELVE
+229 ELGLKVDLVE

-259 LELHGVNLH
+259 LEMHGVNLH
-268 LGDGLKS
+268 LGDGLKGIVDGQQS
-275 IETGARTLLQVNTS
+275 PLQVNTS

-299 ILSIGVRPNSNLA
+299 ILSIGVRPNSKLA

-318 MEPRGHICVN
+318 MEPRGHIWVN
-328 SQMQTSDPDIYAVGD
+328 NHMQTSDPDIYAVGD
-343 AVQIDSCLTGKP
+343 AVQIDSRLTGKP
-355 TSLALAG
+355 TFLALAG
-362 PAAKQARIAADH
+362 PASKQARVAVDNI
-374 MAGRDV
+374 AGRE
-380 AFKGVIGTS
+380 ATFKGVIGTS
-389 VVKIFDLSVASTGLN
+389 VVKIFDLTVASTGLN
-404 SRQLKEAQIPFETV
+404 SRQLKEAQIPFDSV
-418 TSHVNDHAS
+418 TAHENNHAG
-427 YYPGATPIQ
+427 YYPGAAPIQ
-436 LKLLFGPQGQIYGA
+436 LKLLFGPQGQVYGA

-455 NGVDKRIDVI
+455 SGVDKRIDVI
-465 ATAIHGKMTVYDLE
+465 ATAVHGKMTVYDLE

-488 FGSARDPVN
+488 FGSSRDPVN
-497 VVGFLAGNV
+497 VVGFMAANV
-506 LRGDVEVIQWDQI
+506 LRGDVEVIQWDRI
-519 DQLDPNKWVV
+519 DQLDSNEWAI
-529 LDVRYPEELTV
+529 LDVRYPEELSV

-548 IPLSKLRSRL
+548 IPLTELRSRL
-558 GELPKDKRFAVI
+558 GELPKEKRLAVI
-570 CGTGQRSY
+570 CGTGKRSY
-578 FALRILRQHGF
+578 FAQRILRQNGF

-620 PITQTAQTTPTADYS
+620 SITETPQATASADYS

-641 QCPGPILKLYQKVN
+641 QCPGPILKLYKKVN
-655 EMNNGDVVTV
+655 EMNDGDVVTV
-665 TATDMG
+665 KATDMG
-671 FAADVGAWA
+671 FSADVGAWA
-680 KSTGNSLL
+680 KTTGNSLL
-688 ALDVSKGMVTAK
+688 ALDISNGVVTAR
-700 VQKGLAQA
+700 VQKGLN
-708 TQPVGAETLP
+708 QPVQVDSVENLP
-718 TPTPGKDLT
+718 MPTNGKDLT

-746 GFTALGQK
+746 GFAAMGQK

-772 VKVKKNFIEKMFGWM
+772 VKVKKNLVEKMFGWM
-787 MPRGADKLTLS
+787 MPRGANKLTIS
-798 QMHMMGA
+798 QMNMMGA

-825 IRTAQENGV
+825 IRVAQENGV

-843 DLMGIKKEE
+843 DLMGIKQEE
-852 LLDGVEIAGVA
+852 LLDGIEIAGVA
-863 TMAASATDSNTHYF
+863 TMAAAATDSNTHYF

>member
-1 LLPPPTAGLG
+1 
-11 QETFAN
+11 
-17 REFIVGGPWQI
+17 
-28 SPKRTAKILKK
+28 
-39 SHAIFFSGDILFGI
+39 
-53 FAREVLMKVLIVGG
+53 MKVLIVGG

-72 TTAARLRR
+72 SAAARLRR
-80 VSENAEIIIFE
+80 VSENSEIIIFE
-91 KGPYVSFANCGLP
+91 QGPYVSFANCGLP

-124 LHNLLNLDVRTNQEV
+124 LENLLNLDVRTNQEV
-139 LSIDRTN
+139 LSIDRAN

-183 EHEGVFVLHNIPEL
+183 DHEGVFVLHNIPEL
-197 DEIVEWIKTR
+197 DAIVDWIKKHN
-207 QPKNAVVVG
+207 PKKAVVVG
-216 GGFIGLEVVENLV
+216 GGFIGLEVAENLV
-229 ELGLKVELVE
+229 ELGLKVDLVE

-259 LELHGVNLH
+259 LEMHGVNLH
-268 LGDGLKS
+268 LGDGLKGIVDGQQS
-275 IETGARTLLQVNTS
+275 PLQVNTS

-299 ILSIGVRPNSNLA
+299 ILSIGVRPNSKLA

-318 MEPRGHICVN
+318 MEPRGHIWVN
-328 SQMQTSDPDIYAVGD
+328 NHMQTSDPDIYAVGD
-343 AVQIDSCLTGKP
+343 AVQIDSRLTGKP
-355 TSLALAG
+355 TFLALAG
-362 PAAKQARIAADH
+362 PASKQARVAADNI
-374 MAGRDV
+374 AGRE
-380 AFKGVIGTS
+380 ATFKGVIGTS
-389 VVKIFDLSVASTGLN
+389 VVKIFDLTVASTGLN
-404 SRQLKEAQIPFETV
+404 SRQLKEAQIPFDSV
-418 TSHVNDHAS
+418 TAHENNHAG
-427 YYPGATPIQ
+427 YYPGAAPIQ
-436 LKLLFGPQGQIYGA
+436 LKLLFGPQGQVYGA

-455 NGVDKRIDVI
+455 SGVDKRIDVI
-465 ATAIHGKMTVYDLE
+465 ATAVHGKMTVYDLE

-488 FGSARDPVN
+488 FGSSRDPVN
-497 VVGFLAGNV
+497 VVGFMAANV
-506 LRGDVEVIQWDQI
+506 LRGDVEVIQWDRI
-519 DQLDPNKWVV
+519 DQLDSNEWEI
-529 LDVRYPEELTV
+529 LDVRYPEELSV

-548 IPLSKLRSRL
+548 IPLTELRSRL
-558 GELPKDKRFAVI
+558 GELPKEKRLAVI
-570 CGTGQRSY
+570 CGTGKRSY
-578 FALRILRQHGF
+578 FAQRILRQNGF

-609 AMKQVEITQTA
+609 TMKQVEITQTA
-620 PITQTAQTTPTADYS
+620 PISSAPQATASADYS

-641 QCPGPILKLYQKVN
+641 QCPGPILKLYKKVN
-655 EMNNGDVVTV
+655 EMNEGDVVTV
-665 TATDMG
+665 KATDMG
-671 FAADVGAWA
+671 FSADVGAWA

-688 ALDVSKGMVTAK
+688 ALDISNGVVTAR
-700 VQKGLAQA
+700 VQKGLN
-708 TQPVGAETLP
+708 QPVQVDNVENLP
-718 TPTPGKDLT
+718 MPTNGKDLT

-746 GFTALGQK
+746 GFAAMGQK

-772 VKVKKNFIEKMFGWM
+772 VKVKKNLVEKMFGWM
-787 MPRGADKLTLS
+787 MPRGANKLTIS
-798 QMHMMGA
+798 QMNMMGA

-825 IRTAQENGV
+825 IRVAQENGV

-843 DLMGIKKEE
+843 DLMGIKQEE
-852 LLDGVEIAGVA
+852 LLDGIEISGVA
-863 TMAASATDSNTHYF
+863 TMAAAATDSNTHYF

>member
-1 LLPPPTAGLG
+1 
-11 QETFAN
+11 
-17 REFIVGGPWQI
+17 
-28 SPKRTAKILKK
+28 
-39 SHAIFFSGDILFGI
+39 
-53 FAREVLMKVLIVGG
+53 MKVLIVGG

-72 TTAARLRR
+72 SAAARLRR
-80 VSENAEIIIFE
+80 VSESSEIIIFE
-91 KGPYVSFANCGLP
+91 QGPYVSFANCGLP

-124 LHNLLNLDVRTNQEV
+124 LENLLNLDVRTNQEV
-139 LSIDRTN
+139 LAIDRAN

-183 EHEGVFVLHNIPEL
+183 DHEGVFVLHNIPEL
-197 DEIVEWIKTR
+197 DAIVDWIKKHN
-207 QPKNAVVVG
+207 PKKAVVVG
-216 GGFIGLEVVENLV
+216 GGFIGLEVAENLV
-229 ELGLKVELVE
+229 ELGLKVDLVE

-259 LELHGVNLH
+259 LEMHGVNLH
-268 LGDGLKS
+268 LGDGLKGIVDGQQS
-275 IETGARTLLQVNTS
+275 PLQVNTS

-299 ILSIGVRPNSNLA
+299 ILSIGVRPNSKLA

-318 MEPRGHICVN
+318 MEPRGHIWVN
-328 SQMQTSDPDIYAVGD
+328 NHMQTSDPDIYAVGD
-343 AVQIDSCLTGKP
+343 AVQIDSRLTGKP
-355 TSLALAG
+355 TFLALAG
-362 PAAKQARIAADH
+362 PASKQARVAADNI
-374 MAGRDV
+374 AGRE
-380 AFKGVIGTS
+380 ATFKGVIGTS
-389 VVKIFDLSVASTGLN
+389 VVKIFDLTVASTGLN
-404 SRQLKEAQIPFETV
+404 SRQLKEAQIPFDSV
-418 TSHVNDHAS
+418 TAHENNHAG
-427 YYPGATPIQ
+427 YYPGAAPIQ
-436 LKLLFGPQGQIYGA
+436 LKLLFGPQGQVYGA

-455 NGVDKRIDVI
+455 SGVDKRIDVI

-488 FGSARDPVN
+488 FGSSRDPVN
-497 VVGFLAGNV
+497 VVGFMAANV
-506 LRGDVEVIQWDQI
+506 LRGDVEVIQWDRI
-519 DQLDPNKWVV
+519 DQLDSNEWAI
-529 LDVRYPEELTV
+529 LDVRYPEELSV

-548 IPLSKLRSRL
+548 IPLTELRSRL
-558 GELPKDKRFAVI
+558 GELPKEKRLAVI
-570 CGTGQRSY
+570 CGTGKRSY
-578 FALRILRQHGF
+578 FAQRILRQNGF

-609 AMKQVEITQTA
+609 TMKQVEITQTA
-620 PITQTAQTTPTADYS
+620 PISSAPQATASADYS

-641 QCPGPILKLYQKVN
+641 QCPGPILKLYKKVN
-655 EMNNGDVVTV
+655 EMNEGDVVTV
-665 TATDMG
+665 KATDMG
-671 FAADVGAWA
+671 FSADVGAWA

-688 ALDVSKGMVTAK
+688 ALDISNGVVTAR
-700 VQKGLAQA
+700 VQKGLN
-708 TQPVGAETLP
+708 QPVQVDNVENLP
-718 TPTPGKDLT
+718 MPTNGKDLT

-746 GFTALGQK
+746 GFAAMGQK

-772 VKVKKNFIEKMFGWM
+772 VKVKKNLVEKMFGWM
-787 MPRGADKLTLS
+787 MPRGANKLTIS
-798 QMHMMGA
+798 QMNMMGA

-825 IRTAQENGV
+825 IRVAQENGV

-843 DLMGIKKEE
+843 DLMGIKQEE
-852 LLDGVEIAGVA
+852 LLDGIEISGVA
-863 TMAASATDSNTHYF
+863 TMAAAATDSNTHYF

>member
-1 LLPPPTAGLG
+1 
-11 QETFAN
+11 
-17 REFIVGGPWQI
+17 
-28 SPKRTAKILKK
+28 
-39 SHAIFFSGDILFGI
+39 
-53 FAREVLMKVLIVGG
+53 MKVLIVGG

-665 TATDMG
+665 TAMDMG

-863 TMAASATDSNTHYF
+863 TMAVSATDSNTHYF

>member
-1 LLPPPTAGLG
+1 
-11 QETFAN
+11 
-17 REFIVGGPWQI
+17 
-28 SPKRTAKILKK
+28 
-39 SHAIFFSGDILFGI
+39 
-53 FAREVLMKVLIVGG
+53 MKVLIVGG

-72 TTAARLRR
+72 SAAARLRR
-80 VSENAEIIIFE
+80 VSENSEIIIFE
-91 KGPYVSFANCGLP
+91 QGPYVSFANCGLP

-139 LSIDRTN
+139 LAIDRAN

-163 YDKLLLSPGA
+163 YDTLLLSPGA

-183 EHEGVFVLHNIPEL
+183 DHEGVFVLHNIPEL
-197 DEIVEWIKTR
+197 DAIVDWIKKHN
-207 QPKNAVVVG
+207 PKKAVVVG
-216 GGFIGLEVVENLV
+216 GGFIGLEVAENLV
-229 ELGLKVELVE
+229 ELGLKVDLVE

-259 LELHGVNLH
+259 LEMHGVNLH
-268 LGDGLKS
+268 LGDGLKGIVDGQQS
-275 IETGARTLLQVNTS
+275 PLQVNTS

-299 ILSIGVRPNSNLA
+299 ILSIGVRPNSKLA

-318 MEPRGHICVN
+318 MEPRGHIWVN
-328 SQMQTSDPDIYAVGD
+328 NHMQTSDPDIYAVGD
-343 AVQIDSCLTGKP
+343 AVQIDSRLTGKP
-355 TSLALAG
+355 TFLALAG
-362 PAAKQARIAADH
+362 PASKQARVAADNI
-374 MAGRDV
+374 AGRE
-380 AFKGVIGTS
+380 ATFKGVIGTS
-389 VVKIFDLSVASTGLN
+389 VVKIFDLTVASTGLN
-404 SRQLKEAQIPFETV
+404 SRQLKEAQIPFDSV
-418 TSHVNDHAS
+418 TAHENNHAG
-427 YYPGATPIQ
+427 YYPGAAPIQ
-436 LKLLFGPQGQIYGA
+436 LKLLFGPQGQVYGA

-455 NGVDKRIDVI
+455 SGVDKRIDVI
-465 ATAIHGKMTVYDLE
+465 ATAVHGKMTVYDLE

-488 FGSARDPVN
+488 FGSSRDPVN
-497 VVGFLAGNV
+497 VVGFMAANV
-506 LRGDVEVIQWDQI
+506 LRGDVEVIQWDRI
-519 DQLDPNKWVV
+519 DQLDSNEWAI
-529 LDVRYPEELTV
+529 LDVRYPEELSV

-548 IPLSKLRSRL
+548 IPLTELRSRL
-558 GELPKDKRFAVI
+558 GELPKEKRLAVI
-570 CGTGQRSY
+570 CGTGKRSY
-578 FALRILRQHGF
+578 FAQRILRQNGF

-620 PITQTAQTTPTADYS
+620 PISSAPQATASADYS

-641 QCPGPILKLYQKVN
+641 QCPGPILKLYKKVN
-655 EMNNGDVVTV
+655 EMNEGDVVTV
-665 TATDMG
+665 KATDMG
-671 FAADVGAWA
+671 FSADVGAWA

-688 ALDVSKGMVTAK
+688 ALDISNGVVTAR
-700 VQKGLAQA
+700 VQKGLN
-708 TQPVGAETLP
+708 QPVQVDNVENLP
-718 TPTPGKDLT
+718 MPTNGKDLT

-746 GFTALGQK
+746 GFAAMGQK

-772 VKVKKNFIEKMFGWM
+772 VKVKKNLVEKMFGWM
-787 MPRGADKLTLS
+787 MPRGANKLTIS
-798 QMHMMGA
+798 QMNMMGA

-825 IRTAQENGV
+825 IRVAQENGV

-843 DLMGIKKEE
+843 DLMGIKQEE
-852 LLDGVEIAGVA
+852 LLDGIEISGVA
-863 TMAASATDSNTHYF
+863 TMAAAATDSNTHYF

>member
-1 LLPPPTAGLG
+1 
-11 QETFAN
+11 
-17 REFIVGGPWQI
+17 
-28 SPKRTAKILKK
+28 
-39 SHAIFFSGDILFGI
+39 
-53 FAREVLMKVLIVGG
+53 MKVLIVGG

-80 VSENAEIIIFE
+80 VSESSEIIIFE

-110 IKEREQLLV
+110 IRDREQLLV

-139 LSIDRTN
+139 LSIDREK
-146 KTVTVRD
+146 KTVIVRD

-163 YDKLLLSPGA
+163 YDKMLLSPGA

-183 EHEGVFVLHNIPEL
+183 DREGVFVLHNIPEM
-197 DEIVEWIKTR
+197 DAIVEWTKTH

-216 GGFIGLEVVENLV
+216 GGFIGLEVAENLI
-229 ELGLKVELVE
+229 ELGLKVDLVE

-245 APVDYELAAEVHQH
+245 APVDYEIAAEVHQH
-259 LELHGVNLH
+259 LELHGVSLH

-275 IETGARTLLQVNTS
+275 IESGAQSPLQVNTS
-289 SGLELATDLV
+289 SGLELAADLV
-299 ILSIGVRPNSNLA
+299 ILSIGVRPNSRLA

-328 SQMQTSDPDIYAVGD
+328 SHMQTSDPDIYAVGD

-355 TSLALAG
+355 TFLALAG
-362 PAAKQARIAADH
+362 PAAKQARVAADH
-374 MAGRDV
+374 MVGRDA
-380 AFKGVIGTS
+380 AFNGVIGTS
-389 VVKIFDLSVASTGLN
+389 VVKIFDLTVASTGLN
-404 SRQLKEAQIPFETV
+404 SRQLKEAQIPFESV
-418 TSHVNDHAS
+418 TGHDNNHAG
-427 YYPGATPIQ
+427 YYPGAAPIQ

-455 NGVDKRIDVI
+455 GGVEKRIDVI

-488 FGSARDPVN
+488 FGSSRDPVN
-497 VVGFLAGNV
+497 VVGFMAANV

-519 DQLDPNKWVV
+519 DELDSKEWAL
-529 LDVRYPEELTV
+529 LDVRYPEELAV

-548 IPLSKLRSRL
+548 IPLPEIRSRM
-558 GELPKDKRFAVI
+558 GELPRDKRLAVI
-570 CGTGQRSY
+570 CGTGKRSY
-578 FALRILRQHGF
+578 FAVRILRQNGF

-595 GGFKTLNFTHRNEN
+595 GGFKTLNFTHRNN
-609 AMKQVEITQTA
+609 DTMKQVEINQAAPPTQTTQ
-620 PITQTAQTTPTADYS
+620 ITSVADYQ

-641 QCPGPILKLYQKVN
+641 QCPGPILKLYKKVN
-655 EMNNGDVVTV
+655 EMNDGDVVTV
-665 TATDMG
+665 KATDMG
-671 FAADVGAWA
+671 FGADVGAWA
-680 KSTGNSLL
+680 KTTGNSLL
-688 ALDVSKGMVTAK
+688 ALDVSDGVVTAQ
-700 VQKGLAQA
+700 VQKGLNQPAQVA
-708 TQPVGAETLP
+708 DAESLP
-718 TPTPGKDLT
+718 TPTKGKDLT

-746 GFTALGQK
+746 GFVAMGQK

-772 VKVKKNFIEKMFGWM
+772 VKVKKNLVEKMFGWM

-798 QMHMMGA
+798 QMNMMGA
-805 GTAMIKGIM
+805 GSAMIKGIM
-814 KKYNVDSLPEM
+814 KKNNVDSLPEM

-843 DLMGIKKEE
+843 DLMGIKQAE
-852 LLDGVEIAGVA
+852 LLDGIETVGVA
-863 TMAASATDSNTHYF
+863 TMAAAATESNTHYF